1 MKKVVKFGGS
11 SLANAKQFK
20 KVADIIKAD
29 KSRRYVVPSAPG
41 KRNDKDEKVTDMLY
55 ACYDAVAE
63 GRSYKKILDKIKE
76 RYNEIIDGLD
86 LNLNL
91 DHEFDKIEENF
102 LAKAGRDYAASRG
115 EYLNGIVMANYLGYE
130 FIDAADGNFNEVEKY
145 INMSTS
151 LVGKDLKSFHVK
163 MWLFTHGI
171 ATLIASGAVNL
182 TDEEISNL
190 LSSEFKALMLL
201 GAE

>member
-115 EYLNGIVMANYLGYE
+115 EYLMV
-130 FIDAADGNFNEVEKY
+130 
-145 INMSTS
+145 S
-151 LVGKDLKSFHVK
+151 LWQIIWDMNSSMLQKLFSLMIMETLKQILRIKSF
-163 MWLFTHGI
+163 
-171 ATLIASGAVNL
+171 
-182 TDEEISNL
+182 
-190 LSSEFKALMLL
+190 LSD
-201 GAE
+201 

>member
-91 DHEFDKIEENF
+91 DHEFDKIE
-102 LAKAGRDYAASRG
+102 
-115 EYLNGIVMANYLGYE
+115 
-130 FIDAADGNFNEVEKY
+130 
-145 INMSTS
+145 
-151 LVGKDLKSFHVK
+151 
-163 MWLFTHGI
+163 
-171 ATLIASGAVNL
+171 
-182 TDEEISNL
+182 
-190 LSSEFKALMLL
+190 
-201 GAE
+201 